1 MLMVTGIIGRKVG
14 MTQVFGADGT
24 VQPATV
30 IKAGPCVV
38 LQAKGAQ
45 TDGYE
50 AVQLALVEETPA
62 KVNKAIGGHYKKAGS
77 VPPTRVRREVKVVAA
92 PGEQG
97 DALKAGDQVLVGGV
111 FKDGER
117 VDVIGISRG
126 HGFQGVVK
134 RHHFRGGAATHGS
147 MFHRAPGSIGASSF
161 PSRVVKGM
169 RAAGRMGG
177 DRVTTRNLKVV
188 RVDTENN
195 LLLLRG
201 AVPGA
206 PGTYIVVRK
215 AVAAKPE
222 PVPQV
227 EKASKVTVAKKPKK

>member
-1 MLMVTGIIGRKVG
+1 MVTGIIGRKVG
-14 MTQVFGADGT
+14 MTQVFAQDGT

-38 LQAKGAQ
+38 LQAKGAK

-62 KVNKAIGGHYKKAGS
+62 KTNKAIAGHYKKAGN
-77 VPPTRVRREVKVVAA
+77 VPPTRVRREVKVVA
-92 PGEQG
+92 GSG
-97 DALKAGDQVLVGGV
+97 GNDALKAGDQVLVGGV

-117 VDVIGISRG
+117 VDVVGISRG

-177 DRVTTRNLKVV
+177 DRVTTRNLKIV
-188 RVDTENN
+188 RVDAENN

-201 AVPGA
+201 SVPGA
-206 PGTYIVVRK
+206 PGSYIVVRK

-222 PVPQV
+222 AVPQV
-227 EKASKVTVAKKPKK
+227 EKAAKVTVAKKPKK

>member
-1 MLMVTGIIGRKVG
+1 MVTGIIGRKVG
-14 MTQVFGADGT
+14 MTQVFAQDGT

-50 AVQLALVEETPA
+50 AVQLALVEDAPA
-62 KVNKAIGGHYKKAGS
+62 KVNKAIAGHYKKAGN
-77 VPPTRVRREVKVVAA
+77 VPPTRVRREVKVAA
-92 PGEQG
+92 GG

-177 DRVTTRNLKVV
+177 DRVTTRNVKIVQ
-188 RVDTENN
+188 VDAENN

-206 PGTYIVVRK
+206 PGSYIVVRK

-227 EKASKVTVAKKPKK
+227 EKSAKVTVAKKPKK